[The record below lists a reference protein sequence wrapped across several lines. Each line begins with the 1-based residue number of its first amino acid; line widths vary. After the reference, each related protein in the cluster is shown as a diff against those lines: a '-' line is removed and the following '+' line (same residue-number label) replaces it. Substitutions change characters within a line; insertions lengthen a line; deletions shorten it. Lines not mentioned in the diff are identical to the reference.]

1 MICITMSTVLILETV
16 LSHNVSRL
24 LEADVR
30 VKSVPDTLPFS
41 LDDALAC
48 RLDALLMYYL

>member
-24 LEADVR
+24 LEADAR
-30 VKSVPDTLPFS
+30 VKSVPAPLPFH
-41 LDDALAC
+41 LDDARVC
-48 RLDALLMYYL
+48 MLDALLINYL

>member
-30 VKSVPDTLPFS
+30 VKSVPDTLPFP